1 MSFGKFTR
9 DPASARL
16 LTGFGQEHGL
26 PAARLLAGTRLA
38 ASQLDDP
45 NLELTAAQELRIAQN
60 LLRLL
65 EHPPGLGFEVGR
77 RYTFSVHGMWGY
89 GLISSETAGHALT
102 LALRFLPLSYA
113 FTSITYHEHEH
124 VGVLRFGEPD
134 LLADDVRQF
143 LVERDMAA
151 AAVLLREVLGGDVAP
166 LRFAFRGERPPP
178 ACRASRAW
186 PATAGVEHEFSA
198 RFNSL
203 SFERALLSRALPHA
217 NPITASMCEQMC
229 MRLMESRRARAG
241 AAATVRH
248 HLSAAGAALPDLGR
262 MAGLMNVSERTLKR
276 RLSDE
281 GVTFRELLAEA
292 RRSAA
297 ESLLGA
303 GDLTLTEIAGRLGY
317 SDLSSFSQAFKRRH
331 GITPSAFRKRTR
343 N

>member
-1 MSFGKFTR
+1 MSFGEFTR
-9 DPASARL
+9 GPASARL
-16 LTGFGQEHGL
+16 LIGFGQEHGV

-38 ASQLDDP
+38 AGQLDDP
-45 NLELTAAQELRIAQN
+45 NLELAAAQELCIARN

-65 EHPPGLGFEVGR
+65 KHPPGLGLQVGC
-77 RYTFSVHGMWGY
+77 RYTFSVHGMLGY
-89 GLISSETAGHALT
+89 GLISSETVGDALT

-124 VGVLRFGEPD
+124 GGVLRFGELD
-134 LLADDVRQF
+134 HLADDIRQF

-151 AAVLLREVLGGDVAP
+151 AAVLLRDVLGGDIAS
-166 LRFAFRGERPPP
+166 LRFAFRGDEPRPAYRP
-178 ACRASRAW
+178 SRAW
-186 PATAGVEHEFSA
+186 PTALGTEHEFSA

-203 SFERALLSRALPHA
+203 SFERSLLSRALPHA
-217 NPITASMCEQMC
+217 NPVTASMCEQMC
-229 MRLMESRRARAG
+229 AQLMESRRARTG
-241 AAATVRH
+241 TAAAVRH

-262 MAGLMNVSERTLKR
+262 MARLMNVSERTLKR

-303 GDLTLTEIAGRLGY
+303 DDLTLTEIAGRLGY

-331 GITPSAFRKRTR
+331 GITPSAFRKRVR

>member
-1 MSFGKFTR
+1 MSFGEFTR
-9 DPASARL
+9 GPASARL

-45 NLELTAAQELRIAQN
+45 NLELAAAQELRIAQN

-65 EHPPGLGFEVGR
+65 KYPPGLGFQVGL

-113 FTSITYHEHEH
+113 FTSITYYEHEQ
-124 VGVLRFGEPD
+124 VGVLRFDEPD
-134 LLADDVRQF
+134 HLADDVRQF

-151 AAVLLREVLGGDVAP
+151 AAVLMREVLGGDVAP
-166 LRFAFRGERPPP
+166 LRFAFRGKRP
-178 ACRASRAW
+178 SRAW

-203 SFERALLSRALPHA
+203 SFERTLLSRALPHA
-217 NPITASMCEQMC
+217 NPVTASMCEQMC

-248 HLSAAGAALPDLGR
+248 HLSAAGAALPDLAR

-281 GVTFRELLAEA
+281 GVTFRELLADA

-297 ESLLGA
+297 ENLLGA

-331 GITPSAFRKRTR
+331 GITPSAFRKRAR